1 MTKPMLPAI
10 GSTITAAIFFE
21 FSTNNFSTESRLLN
35 SAVNVS
41 FAVFL
46 VTPGLW

>member
-1 MTKPMLPAI
+1 M
-10 GSTITAAIFFE
+10 FFE

-46 VTPGLW
+46 VTPGLSGNPNVNAPDPA